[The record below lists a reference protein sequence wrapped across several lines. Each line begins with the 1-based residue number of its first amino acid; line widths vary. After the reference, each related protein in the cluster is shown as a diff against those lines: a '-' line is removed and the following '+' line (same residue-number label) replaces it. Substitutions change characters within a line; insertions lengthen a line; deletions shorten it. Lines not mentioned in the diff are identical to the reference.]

1 MKHAERLLRKVKLN
15 NSGTATVTWKD
26 YYVDGDTGER
36 SRNDVDHPGEQLIH
50 EDFRAAF
57 AKLHEHWLI
66 RGEETTEPKG
76 NYPFDGTLKNL
87 ERVTVTSVTFSGGEP
102 VDPESGEERT
112 SVAAHIQG
120 TMTLKQGGV
129 KNFCLPAIKMG
140 APSEKY
146 RFATHLDQH
155 LAAIEREVWDYVS
168 GSKFAPPKEEQ
179 TAMSFGGD
187 DGDQGSDDIKGIG
200 AGAEGSTREEALA
213 AANSTPV
220 TVDDDD
226 DGPV

>member
-1 MKHAERLLRKVKLN
+1 MKHAERLLRKVALN
-15 NSGTATVTWKD
+15 NNGTAVITWKD
-26 YYVDGDTGER
+26 YYVDESTGER
-36 SRNDVDHPGEQLIH
+36 SRNDVNHPGDQLIH

-57 AKLHEHWLI
+57 AKLNEHWLI

-76 NYPFDGTLKNL
+76 SYTFDGTLKNL
-87 ERVTVTSVTFSGGEP
+87 ERVTVKSVTFSGGEP
-102 VDPESGEERT
+102 LDPEDPGERKA
-112 SVAAHIQG
+112 VAAHIQG
-120 TMTLKQGGV
+120 TMILKGGGP
-129 KNFCLPAIKMG
+129 KSFCLPAIKMG
-140 APSEKY
+140 APAEKY
-146 RFATHLDQH
+146 KFATHLDQH

-187 DGDQGSDDIKGIG
+187 GGEEGSDDIKGIG